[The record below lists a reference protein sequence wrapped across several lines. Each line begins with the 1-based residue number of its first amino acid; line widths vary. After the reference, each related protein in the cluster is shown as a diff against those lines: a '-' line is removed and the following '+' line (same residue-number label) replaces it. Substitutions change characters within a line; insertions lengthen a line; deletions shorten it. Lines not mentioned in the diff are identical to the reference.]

1 MMPWAPCSSL
11 SSSCGLVALGEDY
24 IHIHTWH
31 PARFWFESEVEDC
44 LVPVGAGT
52 VLLVGCENEGCYML
66 LCWSLMRRSTLTSR
80 VISKQK
86 PLCVRTH
93 RNWTFRSW
101 SKSWCFCGS
110 SKIAS
115 SFHTSFAATKAKELC
130 KNNIFKKKVTKLC
143 KMAWEKKFNKPTPIE
158 ICIYTITK

>member
-1 MMPWAPCSSL
+1 MLKKGFVVSRLINWRIERDD
-11 SSSCGLVALGEDY
+11 ALGTLFFTFVLLWLGGVRKRL
-24 IHIHTWH
+24 HTWH

-52 VLLVGCENEGCYML
+52 GLLVGCENEGSYML
-66 LCWSLMRRSTLTSR
+66 LSWSLLMRRSTLTSR

-101 SKSWCFCGS
+101 SKSWCFR
-110 SKIAS
+110 
-115 SFHTSFAATKAKELC
+115 
-130 KNNIFKKKVTKLC
+130 KLAMFISC
-143 KMAWEKKFNKPTPIE
+143 LDQIDRLKPLGWPWSPIWF
-158 ICIYTITK
+158 CAPQ